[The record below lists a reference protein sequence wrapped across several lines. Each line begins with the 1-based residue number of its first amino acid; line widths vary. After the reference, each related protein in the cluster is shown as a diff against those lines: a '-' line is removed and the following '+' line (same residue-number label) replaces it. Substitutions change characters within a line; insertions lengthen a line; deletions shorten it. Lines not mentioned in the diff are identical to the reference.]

1 MEEKVGKMNEERAKH
16 LLVHYFNVVARHA
29 GFKWDGDNVAEIED
43 IVEYIVA
50 AAVERQAGE
59 IARLK
64 QRIVDLEYAT
74 GNVVE

>member
-1 MEEKVGKMNEERAKH
+1 MNEERAKK
-16 LLVHYFNVVARHA
+16 LLVHYLTLVAGA
-29 GFKWDGDNVAEIED
+29 SGFRWDGDNVAEIED
-43 IVEYIVA
+43 IVDYIIG

-74 GNVVE
+74 GNGVE

>member
-1 MEEKVGKMNEERAKH
+1 MNEKKAKQ
-16 LLVHYFNVVARHA
+16 LLVHYLTLAA
-29 GFKWDGDNVAEIED
+29 GASGFRWDSDNVAEIED

-64 QRIVDLEYAT
+64 QRVIDLEYAT
-74 GNVVE
+74 GNVVLE